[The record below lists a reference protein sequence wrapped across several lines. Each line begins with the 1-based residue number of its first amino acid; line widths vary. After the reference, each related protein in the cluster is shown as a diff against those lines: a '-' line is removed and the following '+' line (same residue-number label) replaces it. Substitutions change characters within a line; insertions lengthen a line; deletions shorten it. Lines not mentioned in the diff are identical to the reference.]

1 MYFPLMYN
9 SGGEIMGNYLTD
21 SHGGSEAAVL
31 FLILI
36 LLLLSTM
43 GYY

>member
-1 MYFPLMYN
+1 
-9 SGGEIMGNYLTD
+9 MGNYNTEG
-21 SHGGSEAAVL
+21 HGGSEAAVL

-36 LLLLSTM
+36 LLILSTM